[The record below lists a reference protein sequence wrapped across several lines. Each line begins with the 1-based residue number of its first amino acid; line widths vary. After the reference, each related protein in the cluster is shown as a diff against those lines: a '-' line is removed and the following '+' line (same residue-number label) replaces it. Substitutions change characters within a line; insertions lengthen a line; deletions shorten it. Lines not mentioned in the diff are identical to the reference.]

1 MNLQRFKKKLH
12 RMLIAEK
19 QTTGSSGE
27 DKEAKIEVVDIL
39 KSFENQDA
47 FKHELNKNL
56 SSSYGIQN
64 DEDDIDDE
72 RENFLSKV
80 DRKWLNMED

>member
-1 MNLQRFKKKLH
+1 
-12 RMLIAEK
+12 MLITEK
-19 QTTGSSGE
+19 QTTGSTGE
-27 DKEAKIEVVDIL
+27 DKDTKVEVVDIL

-47 FKHELNKNL
+47 FKHELNKNI
-56 SSSYGIQN
+56 SSTTGIQN